1 MPPLFES
8 PIIEAYASGPCD
20 SICSLPFNFRCHPE
34 MLISCQGDG
43 ERDRLIRPQA
53 GVVETIQEPCALPGA
68 THLFDSSPLLLPDAH
83 PISLHSG
90 STLIARS
97 PPSPVERV

>member
-1 MPPLFES
+1 MPPLLES

-53 GVVETIQEPCALPGA
+53 GVVETTQDRAPCQGPLTFSTAPR
-68 THLFDSSPLLLPDAH
+68 FCSPMHIRSVCTPDQ
-83 PISLHSG
+83 
-90 STLIARS
+90 R
-97 PPSPVERV
+97 